1 MKRFFWVIIAL
12 LVVCSFSLAE
22 VNQGIRTRHHYQKV
36 VWTVVDTVAGVSGDS
51 LYALDTL
58 GYAIFDVRSFAE
70 QGFST
75 MMAVSD
81 STDSL
86 DMWMATGGAIKY
98 FGFSGVKYADSVKC
112 LWTYRMV
119 AADPT
124 KPSNLPFIQSLEL
137 VDATDYNLGY
147 MVGDYL
153 KFTVLN
159 SDGTGRDTVAVESGN
174 GTWTHWANGAYHNLI
189 IKVWF
194 K

>member
-1 MKRFFWVIIAL
+1 MKKFLWVIVAL
-12 LVVCSFSLAE
+12 LMVCSFCLAD
-22 VNQGIRTRHHYQKV
+22 VNWGIQTRDAYEKV

-51 LYALDTL
+51 LYALDTV
-58 GYAIFDVRSFAE
+58 GYAIFDVRAIDE
-70 QGFST
+70 QGLPM
-75 MMAVSD
+75 MMAISD

-86 DMWMATGGAIKY
+86 DMWMATGGKINY
-98 FGFSGVKYADSVKC
+98 FGFNGVKYSDSVKC

-119 AADPT
+119 AATPT

-137 VDATDYNLGY
+137 VDATDYNIGY

-159 SDGTGRDTVAVESGN
+159 SDGSGRDTVAVESGN
-174 GTWTHWANGAYHNLI
+174 GTWTYWNNGAYHDTI